1 MKMLV
6 IASSIG
12 DTAPGKVFSGYIKR
26 LIEKYTTV
34 DIISLDQNNLIDSEL
49 IEVKN
54 IHPRIKKLSITCLN
68 IDIFD
73 YYLAYKISSRA
84 DFESYDVV
92 ITMMSAHNFF
102 PLYLGYF
109 LKKNKQSIKWIN
121 YCVDAVPAPKGWGLS
136 EGYSNGLIK
145 MIRKFMAQADKI
157 YFSNEVMLEYQL
169 NILNGYFKG
178 ESGVLYT
185 LPDIEP
191 LFLPKKEKK
200 EFVLLYTGGIYQARK
215 VDQLLLAVERL
226 VLEGINVKLN
236 FVGTNPNSVDLSV
249 ISEEV
254 RGNIC
259 FFGYTR
265 DLLPFYEEADLLID
279 IDADIENDVFI
290 SSKFFNYLM
299 VNRKILCITGKN
311 SPVTKFI
318 RTNAIDDAFIA
329 NHESENIFN
338 CILGVCNSSELI
350 VSRQNNMKE
359 IFDMSIEI

>member
-6 IASSIG
+6 ISSSIG

-34 DIISLDQNNLIDSEL
+34 DIISLDKNDLIDSEL

-84 DFESYDVV
+84 DLEAYDTV

-318 RTNAIDDAFIA
+318 QNKEINNVSFVSHNLDEIYVGLNNILSKEGYAIDRNLDFLYLD
-329 NHESENIFN
+329 NI
-338 CILGVCNSSELI
+338 
-350 VSRQNNMKE
+350 
-359 IFDMSIEI
+359 SI